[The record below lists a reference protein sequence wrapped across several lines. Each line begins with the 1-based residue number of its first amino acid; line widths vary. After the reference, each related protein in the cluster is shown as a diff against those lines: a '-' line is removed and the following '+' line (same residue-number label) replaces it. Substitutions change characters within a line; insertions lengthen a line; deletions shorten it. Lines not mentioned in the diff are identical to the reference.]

1 MNPYHIFKVVP
12 LSVLQMLARFVAWVI
27 IKIPSLSIM
36 RTIQINMALITHT
49 LSEQQKRALTKDI
62 IYHQCLTSIES
73 IKSWAMPPEWSIAQ
87 IRDVHNKDIFLEGIA
102 NPNGMLA
109 IVPHLGTWEMMN
121 AWLNQ
126 FGAPTIMYKPVD
138 GKFANEFI
146 LQGRARLNA
155 TLVPTDGSGVKA
167 VFKTLKQGGFSIVL
181 PDHVPEPSG
190 GVVVPFFG
198 IKTLTSTLASKLASK
213 TKCALVGLSCIRRTD
228 GRGFDIY
235 CYKLDDPALYD
246 RNAEV
251 ATHAL
256 NQAMERMITDNYSHY
271 MWGYRRFKRIPNLGN
286 PYRKDKETLE
296 AFIQSH
302 HSNVSSRS
310 ASDIND
316 SDINDSVKNDNVK
329 SNNVKIDSTV
339 KSDNTK
345 LDNH

>member
-1 MNPYHIFKVVP
+1 MNPYHIFKFVP

-27 IKIPSLSIM
+27 LRLPNASIM
-36 RTIQINMALITHT
+36 RTVSINMALIAPS
-49 LSEQQKRALTKDI
+49 LSERQKQALTKDI

-87 IRDVHNKDIFLEGIA
+87 IHDVYNKDILLEGLA

-126 FGAPTIMYKPVD
+126 FGSPTIMYKPVKGD
-138 GKFANEFI
+138 ITNDFV
-146 LQGRARLNA
+146 LQGRSRLNA

-181 PDHVPEPSG
+181 PDHVPDPSG

-198 IKTLTSTLASKLASK
+198 IETLTSTLASKLASK
-213 TKCALVGLSCIRRTD
+213 TKCALVGLSCIRRDD

-246 RNAEV
+246 RNAET
-251 ATHAL
+251 AAYAL
-256 NQAMERMITDNYSHY
+256 NLAMQQMIEDKCSHY
-271 MWGYRRFKRIPNLGN
+271 MWGYRRFKQIPLLDN
-286 PYRKDKETLE
+286 PYRADEKALAD
-296 AFIQSH
+296 FINGNNQKH
-302 HSNVSSRS
+302 ALYDNKQVSSNS
-310 ASDIND
+310 E
-316 SDINDSVKNDNVK
+316 V
-329 SNNVKIDSTV
+329 
-339 KSDNTK
+339 
-345 LDNH
+345 